1 MKKKMTRKIKLKIA
15 IFDAMVKV
23 GLMKTQLITAALFK
37 EAPIQKTIA
46 ALKEFGWQ
54 VKDLPKNPY
63 L

>member
-1 MKKKMTRKIKLKIA
+1 
-15 IFDAMVKV
+15 MVKV

-37 EAPIQKTIA
+37 EAPVQKTIA